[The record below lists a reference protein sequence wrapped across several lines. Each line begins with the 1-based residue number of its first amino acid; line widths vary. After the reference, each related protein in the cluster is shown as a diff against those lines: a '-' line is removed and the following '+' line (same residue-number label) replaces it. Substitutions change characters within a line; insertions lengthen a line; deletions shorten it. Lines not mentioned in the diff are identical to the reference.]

1 MPDLFI
7 ELFSEEIPSNLQKNA
22 RNNLLQNFKDFFER
36 EKIIHKSEGKVFSTP
51 NRLII
56 LFDRIDTEIHRK
68 SEYIRGP
75 NINAPEKALDGF
87 VKSNKIEKKNIF
99 EKQTEKGK
107 FYFFKKPA
115 KKIQTID
122 LLNKNIPDLL
132 RKIYWKKSMKWGDF
146 DLYWGRPL
154 KSILAIFGNIKLN
167 FKFHHLHSSNS
178 TFLDKEF
185 EEKTKVFSSYKL
197 YESYFKKSGIII
209 DHNKRKKFIEKK
221 LSKISKNK
229 NLEIKIND
237 KLLDEVT
244 NIVESPKILNCK
256 FDQKFLKIPK
266 EILIIT
272 MQHHQKYFPTF
283 DKKNNLTNN
292 FLVVANT
299 KDLKG
304 FIKLGNERVVEAR
317 LNDAQFF
324 WQKNKSKS
332 LVKQVS
338 KLKKINYFKGL
349 GTYFDKIQRMRKLS
363 SLISDEL
370 LISKEKIE
378 IASSICKV
386 DLLSDLVGE
395 FPELQGVMGGYFA
408 TAQGFDKDI
417 CLAISE
423 HYLPTSLENRIPK
436 KSYSIALSLTDKL
449 DTLVGFFGIE
459 LKPSSSKDPY
469 ALRRSAIGLIRLLL
483 ENGKEFKIRDLIN
496 YSTLLYHEQKFEFDT
511 KAIQKDLIEFLNDR
525 LKNYMKEKGIKQDII
540 EAAISSYN
548 IDQILKIYN
557 KAVVLNKFISK
568 EIGKDI
574 ISSYKRA
581 SNILSNE
588 LKDKSM
594 ELNDSTEPDLFKN
607 KYEKN
612 LYTKINE
619 IRKYFTNVNKDEN
632 YENSLK
638 ILASTKKEIFEF
650 FDNVIVNDENEFI
663 KKNRLELLQML
674 CKAFDN
680 YIDFS
685 SIGSL

>member
-1 MPDLFI
+1 MPDLFL

-87 VKSNKIEKKNIF
+87 IKSNKIEKKNIF

-229 NLEIKIND
+229 SLEIKIND

-338 KLKKINYFKGL
+338 ELKKINYFKGL

-483 ENGKEFKIRDLIN
+483 ENKKEFKIRDLIN

-588 LKDKSM
+588 LKDKSI

>member
-1 MPDLFI
+1 MPDLFL

-22 RNNLLQNFKDFFER
+22 RNNLLQNFKDFFEQ

-338 KLKKINYFKGL
+338 ELKKINYFKGL

-483 ENGKEFKIRDLIN
+483 ENKKEFKIRDLIN

-588 LKDKSM
+588 LKDKSI
-594 ELNDSTEPDLFKN
+594 ELNNSTEPDLFKN

-685 SIGSL
+685 SIRSL